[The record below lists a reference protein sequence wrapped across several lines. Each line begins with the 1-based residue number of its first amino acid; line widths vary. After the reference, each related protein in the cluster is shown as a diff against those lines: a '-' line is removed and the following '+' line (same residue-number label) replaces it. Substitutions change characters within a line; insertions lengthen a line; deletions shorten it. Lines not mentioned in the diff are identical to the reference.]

1 MTGVP
6 QAIDSIALSPAASE
20 TRGNSTAR
28 AARTSEA
35 GCRAGRKPE
44 GALDELGAED
54 RERLSSFARW
64 FADER
69 SSAGRRGTDELI
81 ERALERTGYDL
92 AALAMPGGQRRIA
105 NVRKLMRL
113 GSEHETAA
121 GRDLRGFLE
130 LVRFRAG
137 EGAAADARES
147 EAPVEGEALDAV
159 RLMTIHRAKGLEFKN
174 VCVAD
179 LGRGPRPRAD
189 LMRVGRDGRFGL
201 RLAQP
206 GGGKR
211 ESALDY
217 KLLGEEQ
224 LQAEAAEERRR

>member
-1 MTGVP
+1 
-6 QAIDSIALSPAASE
+6 
-20 TRGNSTAR
+20 
-28 AARTSEA
+28 
-35 GCRAGRKPE
+35 
-44 GALDELGAED
+44 
-54 RERLSSFARW
+54 
-64 FADER
+64 
-69 SSAGRRGTDELI
+69 
-81 ERALERTGYDL
+81 
-92 AALAMPGGQRRIA
+92 RIA

-224 LQAEAAEERRR
+224 LQAEAAEERRLFYVAMSRAQERLILSGAARLEPWSDGGSPIAWIGPAMLGDIEEAVSEGSGVTPG